1 MLQCLLKGSRLP
13 YQKFQNDS
21 ILRRSKTCPFSTF
34 KEIKMAENKN
44 QEFELQAMLPDGQ
57 GTEDVLSAPVSSQQG
72 SESIVVTI
80 EEVDEG
86 NSCSLR

>member
-1 MLQCLLKGSRLP
+1 
-13 YQKFQNDS
+13 
-21 ILRRSKTCPFSTF
+21 
-34 KEIKMAENKN
+34 MAENKN

-86 NSCSLR
+86 NSHCLR

>member
-1 MLQCLLKGSRLP
+1 M
-13 YQKFQNDS
+13 
-21 ILRRSKTCPFSTF
+21 F

>member
-1 MLQCLLKGSRLP
+1 
-13 YQKFQNDS
+13 
-21 ILRRSKTCPFSTF
+21 
-34 KEIKMAENKN
+34 MAENKN

-72 SESIVVTI
+72 SESFVVTI

>member
-1 MLQCLLKGSRLP
+1 MLVSVEGKSTP

-21 ILRRSKTCPFSTF
+21 ILRRSKTCPFSTY